1 MKTTKQIYDAKQD
14 PTLQDS
20 YIDADETR
28 ERVLPDGTAL
38 PYRYVHGG
46 FKEKK
51 VKFIFCFP
59 PKEQFKGRFYQYL
72 SPFPGP
78 DEEVASLDKTGEDDK
93 IAFCLQNG
101 AYFVESNMGSE
112 FMFGSKADPTMCFKA
127 SAAAAEYSRQVA
139 MEYYGCK
146 RPYGYVY
153 GGSGGGY
160 KTMACIENT
169 NAWDGAVPYVIG
181 SPVSLPNTITMHVQS
196 QRELRRVF
204 GQIIDS
210 MDAGGDGDP
219 CRHMT
224 ENEAFMYREML
235 RMGFPPMAWFIEAA
249 GRIDDGSLPVLYP
262 NVKNKDAG
270 YFEDFWNVPGYLGAD
285 PNSSASRDRLQF
297 SGVVKSVHAPVDGVS
312 DNGAGNSVDDAW
324 RKMLANGKDGW
335 IELEEIPQG
344 DDLYLKG
351 VTITITSGE
360 ASGKQLLHD
369 QIIPDPKTGGGILTI
384 GMCYGMSD
392 LTAVVDSI
400 KPGDTLTL
408 DNSDYIALQSY
419 YRHQVPDDL
428 SFRAWDQFRD
438 ENGRPTLPQRKNVM
452 GYSFSGT
459 GTVQDGQI
467 QGKVIVV
474 QAMMDEGTCPW
485 CADWYRKKV
494 IEATGS
500 EKDFRVYYM
509 EQCLHGDVA
518 MLENNIIVNYL
529 GAHKQ
534 ALLDLSDWVERGI
547 EPPAS
552 SEYRYEDGQIYLEE
566 DATKRRGVQSIV
578 KLTASA
584 TGSHAATA
592 NGNHAAAATGSH
604 AATANGNHTAAAT
617 GSHAATANGS
627 DCVTVKVGEKVTFT
641 AKAVVPHGVGTVTA
655 MDFGFEDIRMI
666 PADDCFPV
674 SGQITHEDY
683 NGQDKATA
691 TVTHTFTAPGTYFA
705 SVRVKSERSGNEK
718 SMFTQV
724 KNLARARV
732 VVK

>member
-1 MKTTKQIYDAKQD
+1 
-14 PTLQDS
+14 
-20 YIDADETR
+20 
-28 ERVLPDGTAL
+28 
-38 PYRYVHGG
+38 
-46 FKEKK
+46 
-51 VKFIFCFP
+51 
-59 PKEQFKGRFYQYL
+59 
-72 SPFPGP
+72 
-78 DEEVASLDKTGEDDK
+78 
-93 IAFCLQNG
+93 
-101 AYFVESNMGSE
+101 
-112 FMFGSKADPTMCFKA
+112 
-127 SAAAAEYSRQVA
+127 
-139 MEYYGCK
+139 
-146 RPYGYVY
+146 
-153 GGSGGGY
+153 
-160 KTMACIENT
+160 
-169 NAWDGAVPYVIG
+169 
-181 SPVSLPNTITMHVQS
+181 
-196 QRELRRVF
+196 
-204 GQIIDS
+204 
-210 MDAGGDGDP
+210 
-219 CRHMT
+219 
-224 ENEAFMYREML
+224 
-235 RMGFPPMAWFIEAA
+235 
-249 GRIDDGSLPVLYP
+249 
-262 NVKNKDAG
+262 
-270 YFEDFWNVPGYLGAD
+270 
-285 PNSSASRDRLQF
+285 
-297 SGVVKSVHAPVDGVS
+297 
-312 DNGAGNSVDDAW
+312 
-324 RKMLANGKDGW
+324 
-335 IELEEIPQG
+335 
-344 DDLYLKG
+344 
-351 VTITITSGE
+351 
-360 ASGKQLLHD
+360 
-369 QIIPDPKTGGGILTI
+369 
-384 GMCYGMSD
+384 MCYGMSD

-592 NGNHAAAATGSH
+592 NG
-604 AATANGNHTAAAT
+604 
-617 GSHAATANGS
+617 S

>member
-1 MKTTKQIYDAKQD
+1 MLADIKNKKSLTFYQTTPDRTTSRMAGSSINPAVTADVVARVGKNVYLFDQEYGSLLKDLNLERADLASKVTKGLGQDISYRGARGDGVSLAWKYEKADVQMGGKGSADWNKAEQKEILDKGRVRGAEGHHQKNVSAHLKDQADPDNIRFYKTREDHLQKGHQGKWDNETDAPFIDKNKM
-14 PTLQDS
+14 LQD
-20 YIDADETR
+20 
-28 ERVLPDGTAL
+28 
-38 PYRYVHGG
+38 
-46 FKEKK
+46 
-51 VKFIFCFP
+51 
-59 PKEQFKGRFYQYL
+59 
-72 SPFPGP
+72 
-78 DEEVASLDKTGEDDK
+78 
-93 IAFCLQNG
+93 
-101 AYFVESNMGSE
+101 
-112 FMFGSKADPTMCFKA
+112 
-127 SAAAAEYSRQVA
+127 
-139 MEYYGCK
+139 
-146 RPYGYVY
+146 
-153 GGSGGGY
+153 
-160 KTMACIENT
+160 T
-169 NAWDGAVPYVIG
+169 N
-181 SPVSLPNTITMHVQS
+181 Q
-196 QRELRRVF
+196 RRVVRQEVE
-204 GQIIDS
+204 GEKHHEI
-210 MDAGGDGDP
+210 A
-219 CRHMT
+219 CHH
-224 ENEAFMYREML
+224 
-235 RMGFPPMAWFIEAA
+235 
-249 GRIDDGSLPVLYP
+249 LPVLRVP
-262 NVKNKDAG
+262 QSLTLI
-270 YFEDFWNVPGYLGAD
+270 YF
-285 PNSSASRDRLQF
+285 
-297 SGVVKSVHAPVDGVS
+297 
-312 DNGAGNSVDDAW
+312 
-324 RKMLANGKDGW
+324 
-335 IELEEIPQG
+335 
-344 DDLYLKG
+344 
-351 VTITITSGE
+351 
-360 ASGKQLLHD
+360 
-369 QIIPDPKTGGGILTI
+369 IPDPKTGGGILTI